1 MKSMV
6 GLAISLTTCL
16 LALGVGDRN
25 ANAVLAETTLT
36 SLIQDSDSIVRG
48 WVASSTVARDG
59 HGTATIEVEQVYSG
73 WVPKRTIS
81 ITWLGEPETQRL
93 LTVGTEYVLFLKRE
107 GAEGVRPAQHGR
119 SYWPIE
125 RVVRTDRKVTPL
137 TGYLRIVKIDIPN
150 LVVNVEVFVPVAF
163 ELKPVKV
170 QAVPLDLLVP
180 AIRTVRGNAA
190 VLFNNR
196 LKLTVRG
203 RPTPESRSRSR
214 AAA

>member
-1 MKSMV
+1 MNNKV
-6 GLAISLTTCL
+6 GLSIILATTL
-16 LALGVGDRN
+16 LFLAVSVRDT
-25 ANAVLAETTLT
+25 NAVLAETTLT

-48 WVASSTVARDG
+48 WVASSAVGRDG
-59 HGTATIEVEQVYSG
+59 GGTARVELEQVYAG
-73 WVPKRTIS
+73 WVPKRTFA
-81 ITWLGEPETQRL
+81 ITWLCEPETQRL
-93 LTVGTEYVLFLKRE
+93 LTVGTEYVLFLRRE
-107 GAEGVRPAQHGR
+107 GSEGVKPAQHGR

-180 AIRTVRGNAA
+180 AIRTVRGNA
-190 VLFNNR
+190 
-196 LKLTVRG
+196 
-203 RPTPESRSRSR
+203 
-214 AAA
+214 